1 MQNEKITIMYVD
13 DEENN
18 LNSFRAW
25 FRKDYEIYIAKS
37 AEEAFRILEHTN
49 PHIFIADQRMPN
61 TTGIEFL
68 EQTIE
73 SFPDSIRLLIT
84 GQSDIQVV
92 IEAINR
98 GQVSKYIAK
107 PWQWDKLQL
116 TLENCAMMYKSKIE
130 LKTKNVELQKL
141 NEELNKF
148 VYSISHDVRAPLM
161 SILGIVN
168 LSKMTETSEMTK
180 QYFDMIEGSV
190 NKLDVYLR
198 NIIEYYKNSRT
209 DQPIEQV
216 DFHAFMHEL
225 VDTNKMQDP
234 SVEFK
239 IEVKQKETFHAD
251 LFRLRIILTN
261 LLTNAI
267 RYKKPNSTDHVVEL
281 SVISNESMAIL
292 KIRDN
297 GVGIMNEHLD
307 DIFQLFFRS
316 RNASNNYGS
325 GIGLYIVKEA
335 LNKIGGTIQVSSKP
349 MEFTEFMIT
358 INNQP
363 LAS

>member
-1 MQNEKITIMYVD
+1 MQNDRITIMYVD

-37 AEEAFRILEHTN
+37 AEEAFRILEHTS

-61 TTGIEFL
+61 VTGIEFL
-68 EQTIE
+68 ERTIE
-73 SFPDSIRLLIT
+73 AFPDSIRLLIT

-98 GQVSKYIAK
+98 GQVSKYISK

-116 TLENCAMMYKSKIE
+116 TLENCATVYKSKVEI
-130 LKTKNVELQKL
+130 KTKNQELQKL

-148 VYSISHDVRAPLM
+148 VYSISHDVRSPLM

-190 NKLDVYLR
+190 NKLDLYLK

-209 DQPIEQV
+209 EQPVEPIE
-216 DFHAFMHEL
+216 FEAFVNDIIE
-225 VDTNKMQDP
+225 TNRYQDP
-234 SVEFK
+234 QVNFT
-239 IEVKQKETFHAD
+239 IDVKQKGEFYAD
-251 LFRLRIILTN
+251 IFRLRIIMNN

-267 RYKKPNSTDHVVEL
+267 KYKQPNSTNHQVEVSAL
-281 SVISNESMAIL
+281 SNESMAII

-297 GVGIMNEHLD
+297 GVGILNEHLD

-316 RNASNNYGS
+316 RNSSNNYGS

-349 MEFTEFMIT
+349 MEFTEFVIT
-358 INNQP
+358 ITNQHP
-363 LAS
+363 